1 MRYIVSESQGQ
12 IHTAVW
18 GKSQFRDDKG
28 RECSHRDYLRNNG
41 IAFEDVLAVG
51 DVHFDPKTGRAI
63 FAELPW
69 DGPKPMTE
77 AAKEALSAAAT
88 TYFDAHK
95 TDPDAEIA
103 ADWTAFQAYQERQRQ
118 FLASQR

>member
-18 GKSQFRDDKG
+18 GKSQFRDHKR

-51 DVHFDPKTGRAI
+51 
-63 FAELPW
+63 W
-69 DGPKPMTE
+69 
-77 AAKEALSAAAT
+77 SQ
-88 TYFDAHK
+88 
-95 TDPDAEIA
+95 
-103 ADWTAFQAYQERQRQ
+103 ADDRGCKRGFIRSGHRV
-118 FLASQR
+118 F

>member
-12 IHTAVW
+12 IHIAVW
-18 GKSQFRDDKG
+18 SKSQFRDDKG

-41 IAFEDVLAVG
+41 IAFEDVLSVG
-51 DVHFDPKTGRAI
+51 DVHFDPKTGRAT

-69 DGPKPMTE
+69 DGPKPMTP
-77 AAKEALSAAAT
+77 AAQEALSAAAAA
-88 TYFDAHK
+88 YFDTHK
-95 TDPDAEIA
+95 KDLGAEIT
-103 ADWTAFQAYQERQRQ
+103 ADWSAFQAYQERQRQ